1 VQEEERIQD
10 LSCADA
16 VPADEGGRKDYVVL
30 LHGLG
35 RTSKS
40 LSKMEHCLK
49 AEGYDVINIDY
60 PSREYD
66 IPTLSEKFIKKEME
80 SHCTD
85 KKKKINFVTHSMG
98 GIIVRY
104 YIKAFKPKNIGRI
117 VMISP
122 PNQGSEV
129 VDFLENSRI
138 VKGIMGP
145 AFEQLGTAPSDFVNT
160 LGDAESEIGV
170 ITGKS
175 SINWINS
182 LIIPGEDDGK
192 VSVERSKL
200 KNMKDFLVVKRT
212 HPFIMRADEVIRA
225 TVNFLK
231 SGKFN
236 ESAE

>member
-1 VQEEERIQD
+1 
-10 LSCADA
+10 
-16 VPADEGGRKDYVVL
+16 
-30 LHGLG
+30 
-35 RTSKS
+35 
-40 LSKMEHCLK
+40 M
-49 AEGYDVINIDY
+49 
-60 PSREYD
+60 
-66 IPTLSEKFIKKEME
+66 
-80 SHCTD
+80 
-85 KKKKINFVTHSMG
+85 
-98 GIIVRY
+98 
-104 YIKAFKPKNIGRI
+104 
-117 VMISP
+117 
-122 PNQGSEV
+122 
-129 VDFLENSRI
+129 
-138 VKGIMGP
+138 
-145 AFEQLGTAPSDFVNT
+145 GTAPSDFVNT